1 MTVLEVVYSAD
12 AGHVSET
19 RTSRYPL
26 IYYLA
31 AACASIDKYRLV
43 FSPLLMCQ

>member
-19 RTSRYPL
+19 RTSRYAL
-26 IYYLA
+26 VYHRA
-31 AACASIDKYRLV
+31 TASATIDKYRLV
-43 FSPLLMCQ
+43 LFPMLMCQ